1 MVHTR
6 GAGPRLAVTAAMLA
20 AGTLIAQQVVGKATR
35 DALFLS
41 AFHVSSLP
49 LMMISS
55 AVASSLAVLAFST
68 AMGRRSPARVVP
80 LALGAGTVLLIAE
93 WGLSLVQPRL
103 AAIAV
108 YLHMAAFG
116 ATVVS
121 GFWSLVNERFDPYL
135 ARRVMGRIG
144 VGASLG
150 GVAGGLLAWSS
161 ASLLPVPSMLAVMA
175 VLNVICLVAL
185 GRFGGSSSAA
195 TPARTEVTGPLSGLR
210 MLREVPYLRDLA
222 IFVALGAATEAILD
236 YILNAR
242 AASTFAPGQPLLSF
256 FALFHT
262 GVGLLALIAQTTLSR
277 PSLLGLGLAGTVAL
291 RPAAV
296 VVTALLGVADP
307 RLWAAVVTRGAH
319 GVLQNSLF
327 RSGYELLFTPVAERR
342 KRPTKTIV
350 DVGFDR
356 LGTVAGGL
364 LTLGIV
370 VALGGRGSGRT
381 LFALAAAG
389 ALAAIVVSRR
399 LHRGYV
405 FALEESLRSGV
416 VRLDMAEVRDSTTL
430 VTLARTGLLDRQ
442 ALLRDVAAARGA
454 ARGTTGSAPAA
465 APAPGADGVLQAVAE
480 LRSGQPEAV
489 RIALHRPE
497 ATDPALVGHLIP
509 LLAGKAV
516 FLEVVRALRRS
527 GPRATGQLLDAL
539 LDPRQDAAI
548 RRRVAR
554 VLRGSPTQ
562 RAADGLIL
570 GLADARFEV
579 RRECALTLAR
589 ITQREPSLR
598 VRRSEVFAAV
608 LRELDKGPGAWAME
622 SDVAAEAEALGD
634 EGEQAL
640 SPAERG
646 LAHVFTLLSTAL
658 DREPMQT
665 AYWALLGDDAALR
678 GTALEYLEN
687 ILPEEVSRAL
697 WPHLGV
703 RAAPAARPA
712 RAARPADQIAK
723 ELLRSSDTM
732 GFSRDALK
740 KILPRR

>member
-6 GAGPRLAVTAAMLA
+6 GPSPRLAVTAAMLA

-55 AVASSLAVLAFST
+55 AVASSLAVLGFSA

-80 LALGAGTVLLIAE
+80 LALAAGTVLLLGE

-103 AAIAV
+103 AAVAV

-161 ASLLPVPSMLAVMA
+161 AGLLPVSSLLAVMA

-185 GRFGGSSSAA
+185 GRFAGAPAVA
-195 TPARTEVTGPLSGLR
+195 TAPRTEPTGPLSGLR
-210 MLREVPYLRDLA
+210 LLREVPYLRDLA

-242 AASTFAPGQPLLSF
+242 AASTYAAGQPLLSF

-262 GVGLLALIAQTTLSR
+262 GVGLLALIAQTTLSK

-307 RLWAAVVTRGAH
+307 RLWAAVVSRGAH

-356 LGTVAGGL
+356 LGTVCGGL

-389 ALAAIVVSRR
+389 SLAAIVVSRR

-442 ALLRDVAAARGA
+442 ALLRDVAAVRGA
-454 ARGTTGSAPAA
+454 ARGTAGTAA
-465 APAPGADGVLQAVAE
+465 AQAPEPGADGVLQAVAE

-509 LLAGKAV
+509 LLASKAV
-516 FLEVVRALRRS
+516 FLDVVRALRRS

-539 LDPRQDAAI
+539 LDPRQDATI

-554 VLRGSPTQ
+554 VLRGSPIQ

-570 GLADARFEV
+570 GLADPRFEV

-589 ITQREPSLR
+589 ITQREPKLR
-598 VRRSEVFAAV
+598 VRRNDVFSAV
-608 LRELDKGPGAWAME
+608 MRELEEGPPAWAME
-622 SDVAAEAEALGD
+622 ADVAAEVEALGD
-634 EGEQAL
+634 EAEQAQT
-640 SPAERG
+640 PAERG

-697 WPHLGV
+697 WPHLGM
-703 RAAPAARPA
+703 RAPAARPP
-712 RAARPADQIAK
+712 RQARPTDQIAQ
-723 ELLRSSDTM
+723 ELLRSSDTS
-732 GFSRDALK
+732 GFSREALK
-740 KILPRR
+740 KLLPRR

>member
-6 GAGPRLAVTAAMLA
+6 GPGPRLAVTAAMVA
-20 AGTLIAQQVVGKATR
+20 AAALIAQQVVGKATR

-41 AFHVSSLP
+41 TFHVSSLP
-49 LMMISS
+49 LMMIVS
-55 AVASSLAVLAFST
+55 AVASSLAVLGFSA

-80 LALGAGTVLLIAE
+80 LALAAGTVLLLGE
-93 WGLSLVQPRL
+93 WGLSLVQPRV

-161 ASLLPVPSMLAVMA
+161 AGLLPVSSMLALMA

-185 GRFGGSSSAA
+185 GRFGGTTTTAA
-195 TPARTEVTGPLSGLR
+195 ADTAPRTEATGPLSGLR
-210 MLREVPYLRDLA
+210 LLSEVPYLRDLA

-236 YILNAR
+236 YVLNAR
-242 AASTFAPGQPLLSF
+242 AAATYAPGQPLLSF

-262 GVGLLALIAQTTLSR
+262 GVGLLALIAQTTLSK

-342 KRPTKTIV
+342 KRPTKAIV

-364 LTLGIV
+364 LTLGTV
-370 VALGGRGSGRT
+370 LALGGRGSGRT
-381 LFALAAAG
+381 LFALAAAS
-389 ALAAIVVSRR
+389 AVAAIVFSRR

-430 VTLARTGLLDRQ
+430 VTLARTGLLDRA
-442 ALLRDVAAARGA
+442 ALLRDVAAVRGA
-454 ARGTTGSAPAA
+454 AKGAPGAQEPAA
-465 APAPGADGVLQAVAE
+465 GADGVLQAVAE

-509 LLAGKAV
+509 LLASKAV
-516 FLEVVRALRRS
+516 FLEVVRALRRT

-570 GLADARFEV
+570 GLADPRFEV

-598 VRRSEVFAAV
+598 VRRNDVFAAV
-608 LRELDKGPGAWAME
+608 LRELEKGAPAWVME
-622 SDVAAEAEALGD
+622 ADVAAEVEALGD
-634 EGEQAL
+634 EAEQAQT
-640 SPAERG
+640 PAERG

-687 ILPEEVSRAL
+687 ILPDEVSRAL

-703 RAAPAARPA
+703 RAPSARTARPT
-712 RAARPADQIAK
+712 DQIAQ
-723 ELLRSSDTM
+723 ELLRTSDTS
-732 GFSRDALK
+732 GFSREALK
-740 KILPRR
+740 KLLPRR